1 MSKVHKRQQLT
12 SCLEVD
18 RANTSAV
25 LSRFQATKT
34 GYKNALKRKL
44 HNTLTLEYIK
54 ILLVFFTNFH

>member
-18 RANTSAV
+18 RANNTSAV

-44 HNTLTLEYIK
+44 HNILTLEYIK
-54 ILLVFFTNFH
+54 IVLVLFTR